1 MNRRTIVT
9 VILSIVSFSILF
21 FSFIGSG
28 RMSLFSDE
36 IVRAVPDSVLFTS
49 APVLSAEEALLT
61 FQLEEGFRI
70 ELVASEPLI
79 KDPVAMTF
87 DSRGRIWVAEM
98 QGYMPDIEGN
108 GEDVP
113 NGRIVILE
121 DENGDGVMDQSK
133 VFLDNLVLPRV
144 ITMVNGGILYAEPPN
159 LWYVENKNDKPGKK
173 ILIDS
178 VYAVGGNV
186 EHQPNGMMR
195 AMDNWYY
202 NAKSRARYRYDI
214 TSKLWTKQAT
224 EFRGQW
230 GITQDNYGRLYF
242 NTNSNQLR
250 GDLVPPNMM
259 NRNPHLN
266 PENSINVKIADNQN
280 VYPIRPN
287 RGINRGYKEE
297 MLDENGKLLRFTA
310 ASGPVIYR
318 GDQFPESYQGN
329 AFVPEPSGNL
339 VKRNILFEDGPY
351 ISAKQ
356 AYDGKEFLASTDE
369 RFRPVSMYNG
379 PDGNLYLVD
388 MYRGIIQHKTYV
400 TDYLKEQIMSRGL
413 EKPIGLGRIYRIV
426 YEKSWLEQLMDAFDG
441 TTEPDMEKANNEKLI
456 TYLSHPNG
464 WWRDEAQKLLVE
476 RNQEEI
482 VPQLKEILKE
492 GSPIAKMHALWTLEG
507 LNHTE
512 PEIIQSGL
520 QSSDLKVMTAAIR
533 IGERNA
539 GHAFGQQT
547 LDMYE
552 DLASHDSLQVQ
563 LQLALSLGAFM
574 QSDSSR
580 VMPLLKDIALTY
592 GDDPLIRE
600 AVLSSV
606 FNKEKKL
613 QAMIA
618 EEYTDEKEILNTL
631 SEAIANAEL
640 SDQMR
645 EKDFSKAEK
654 EQFVLGKSLYEHT
667 CSGCHQENGKGVVP
681 IAPPLD
687 GSEWVT
693 GSEKRLILVA
703 LHGLQGPVTVKG
715 KVYQEPE
722 VQPIMPGLKFN
733 PEFTDEKLA
742 AVLTYVRNAWSNE
755 AKPISSGKVK
765 ELRESTVSREEPFT
779 EQEFIP

>member
-1 MNRRTIVT
+1 MNKRTIFT
-9 VILSIVSFSILF
+9 AIISIVGFSILF

-28 RMSLFSDE
+28 KMSLF
-36 IVRAVPDSVLFTS
+36 IAQAVRPVPDSVLYTS
-49 APVLSAEEALLT
+49 APVLSPEQALHT
-61 FQLEEGFRI
+61 FALEEGFRI

-79 KDPVAMTF
+79 RDPVAMTF
-87 DSRGRIWVAEM
+87 DNRGRIWVAEM
-98 QGYMPDIEGN
+98 QGYMPNVDGE
-108 GEDVP
+108 GEDEP

-121 DENGDGVMDQSK
+121 DTDGDGIMDQSK
-133 VFLDNLVLPRV
+133 VFLDGLVLPRV
-144 ITMVNGGILYAEPPN
+144 ITIVDGGILYAEPPN
-159 LWYVENKNDKPGKK
+159 LWFVENNKDKPGKK
-173 ILIDS
+173 ELIDS

-202 NAKSRARYRYDI
+202 NAKSRARYRYDAQ
-214 TSKLWTKQAT
+214 KKQWTKEET

-230 GITQDNYGRLYF
+230 GITQDNYGRLFF

-266 PENSINVKIADNQN
+266 PESTINVKIADDQR
-280 VYPIRPN
+280 VFPIRPN
-287 RGINRGYKEE
+287 RGINRGYKED
-297 MLDENGKLLRFTA
+297 MLDENGKLQRFTA

-329 AFVPEPSGNL
+329 AFVPEPSANL
-339 VKRNILFEDGPY
+339 VKRNIVLENGPY

-356 AYDGKEFLASTDE
+356 AYEGKEFLASTDE

-379 PDGNLYLVD
+379 PDGHLYLVD

-400 TDYLKEQIMSRGL
+400 TDYLKEQILSRGL

-426 YEKSWLEQLMDAFDG
+426 YEKSWFDRMLEAFEDTSEPSLSKAKDEQL
-441 TTEPDMEKANNEKLI
+441 LQ
-456 TYLSHPNG
+456 YLTHPNG
-464 WWRDEAQKLLVE
+464 WWRDEAQRLLVE
-476 RNQEEI
+476 RNHQEVI
-482 VPQLKEILKE
+482 PQLKQLVKDAD
-492 GSPIAKMHALWTLEG
+492 PVTKLHALWTLEG
-507 LNHTE
+507 LHHTE
-512 PEIIQSGL
+512 PEMIRLGIQSGE
-520 QSSDLKVMTAAIR
+520 LKVMTAAMR
-533 IGERNA
+533 IGEQNA
-539 GHAFGQQT
+539 ENTYQQET
-547 LDMYE
+547 LALYQGLVD
-552 DLASHDSLQVQ
+552 HDSLQIQ

-574 QSDSSR
+574 QSDSSQ
-580 VMPLLKDIALTY
+580 VMSLLKEIALDH

-606 FNKEKKL
+606 YNKEKVL
-613 QAMIA
+613 LAMLT
-618 EEYTDEKEILNTL
+618 EESTDKKEIFNTL
-631 SEAIANAEL
+631 QDAIANVEL
-640 SDQMR
+640 SDQMKG
-645 EKDFSKAEK
+645 KDFSKAEK

-687 GSEWVT
+687 GSEWVL
-693 GSEKRLILVA
+693 GSEERLILVA

-715 KVYQEPE
+715 KVYQEPD

-742 AVLTYVRNAWSNE
+742 AVLTYVRNAWGNDAE
-755 AKPISSGKVK
+755 PVQPARVK
-765 ELRESTVSREEPFT
+765 ELRESTIERKEPFT